1 VRFNLVR
8 KQEFLDILC
17 DVYGLTIYAQE
28 RNEDTCFF
36 RSVNPL
42 ARKLAFNLP
51 MGFYE
56 TAEQLR
62 DRWTVDQWET
72 LRSISRESGV
82 NFSINVVGDAGLG
95 GGIHIAHN
103 PVLSL
108 RGCAHHKEKYKRHH
122 AKNLNTEY
130 NKVER
135 NRIEIMFAEKEE
147 ELRGFY
153 HVLASQ
159 YVREHK
165 MLFQPFD
172 LYRRLFS
179 QDFGQLLVAKQDSR
193 VVGGMFLL
201 SDGNV
206 LHYNWGA
213 RAQVGNVSIGTIL
226 VDAAID
232 HAFSAG
238 YDYFDFGSTPL
249 SDDALLRFK
258 LKWGAEDIPVYKYS
272 TLQNPGI
279 VDLNSSYL
287 WPRKAFSFLPVSVAK
302 ILMPFVVPWVVS
314 G

>member
-1 VRFNLVR
+1 MRFDLVR
-8 KQEFLDILC
+8 KQEFLDILS
-17 DVYGLTIYAQE
+17 DVYGLTAYAHE
-28 RNEDTCFF
+28 GIEDSGFF

-42 ARKLAFNLP
+42 ARKMAFNLP

-62 DRWTVDQWET
+62 DRWSAGQWEA
-72 LRSISRESGV
+72 LRSISQESGV
-82 NFSINVVGDAGLG
+82 NFSISVLGDAGLG

-108 RGCAHHKEKYKRHH
+108 RGCTQHKEKYKRHH
-122 AKNLNTEY
+122 VKNLNTEY
-130 NKVER
+130 NKAER
-135 NRIEIMFAEKEE
+135 NRIEMMFAETEDD
-147 ELRGFY
+147 LRGFY
-153 HVLASQ
+153 QVLARQ

-193 VVGGMFLL
+193 IVGGMFLL
-201 SDGNV
+201 RDGNV

-213 RAQVGNVSIGTIL
+213 RAQVDNVSIGTIL
-226 VDAAID
+226 VDAAIK

-258 LKWGAEDIPVYKYS
+258 LKWGAVDMPVYKYS
-272 TLQNPGI
+272 TLKNPSI
-279 VDLNSSYL
+279 VDLNSSYM
-287 WPRKAFSFLPVSVAK
+287 WPRKAFSFLPVPVAK
-302 ILMPFVVPWVVS
+302 MLMPVVVPWVVS